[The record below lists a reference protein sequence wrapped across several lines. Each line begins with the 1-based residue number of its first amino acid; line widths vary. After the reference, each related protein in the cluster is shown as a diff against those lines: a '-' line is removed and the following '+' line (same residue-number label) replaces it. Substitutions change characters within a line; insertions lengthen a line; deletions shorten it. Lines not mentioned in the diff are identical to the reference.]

1 MASQPVATLAKELGL
16 GDEAVAI
23 LLQAVTHTSYAHEEG
38 GETQDNERLEFV
50 GDAVIQ
56 MVVTEH
62 LYEAFPASPEGELA
76 RMRASVVNAESLARA
91 ARRMDLGAYLRL
103 GRGEERSGGRDR
115 ASLLSDAF
123 EAVAAAVYLS
133 SGWEAARAFIL
144 RALDAELARLL
155 EPRTPIDP
163 KSALQERL
171 QAASKE
177 APTYR
182 LISESGPD
190 HRKRFISEVLH
201 RGKVL
206 GRGIGTS
213 KKASELAAA
222 EAALKRLAGEQS
234 GRDGQ
239 DTGV

>member
-1 MASQPVATLAKELGL
+1 MASQPVASLAKVLGL
-16 GDEAVAI
+16 AEHAHDL

-38 GETQDNERLEFV
+38 GQEGDNERLEFV

-62 LYEAFPASPEGELA
+62 LFEAFPANPEGELA
-76 RMRASVVNAESLARA
+76 RMRASVVNAESLAQA
-91 ARRMDLGAYLRL
+91 ARRLGLGAYLRL
-103 GRGEERSGGRDR
+103 GKGEERSGGRDR

-133 SGWEAARAFIL
+133 SGWEAARAFVL
-144 RALDAELARLL
+144 KALEVELGRLS
-155 EPRTPIDP
+155 EPQTPIDP

-222 EAALKRLAGEQS
+222 EAALRRLDREQGEPDP
-234 GRDGQ
+234 DGT
-239 DTGV
+239 DS

>member
-1 MASQPVATLAKELGL
+1 MAAQPVSDLAKELGL
-16 GDEAVAI
+16 GDGA
-23 LLQAVTHTSYAHEEG
+23 LDYLQQAVTHTSYAHEEG
-38 GETQDNERLEFV
+38 RPSEDNERLEFV

-56 MVVTEH
+56 MVITEY
-62 LYEAFPASPEGELA
+62 LYQAFPLRAEGELA
-76 RMRASVVNAESLARA
+76 RMRAAVVNADSLARA

-103 GRGEERSGGRDR
+103 GKGEERSGGRDR

-123 EAVAAAVYLS
+123 EAVAAAVYLAE
-133 SGWEAARAFIL
+133 GWPTARSFIL
-144 RALDAELARLL
+144 KALDQELARL
-155 EPRTPIDP
+155 RKDTTIDP

-171 QAASKE
+171 QASSKE

-190 HRKRFISEVLH
+190 HQKRFISEVLH
-201 RGKVL
+201 QGKVL

-222 EAALKRLAGEQS
+222 EAALKRLTKEKNKS
-234 GRDGQ
+234 GSAQRRS
-239 DTGV
+239 